1 MLPYSQAVVLTRLYN
16 PKESTKKQGIYLY
29 CLAGKMPNRPVISF
43 DYAAIVGF
51 ELNKKY
57 EVVIN
62 ELERHSVYGRQF
74 QILNAGEW
82 TESAISARK
91 AYGMPVVEDVS
102 KDVDF
107 DSIGD

>member
-16 PKESTKKQGIYLY
+16 PKDASKKQGIYLY

-43 DYAAIVGF
+43 EYAAMAGF
-51 ELNKKY
+51 EMNKKY

-62 ELERHSVYGRQF
+62 ELQQHPTFGRQF

-82 TESAISARK
+82 TESALSARK
-91 AYGMPVVEDVS
+91 EYGMPTIEDVT